1 VGTPER
7 VLDMIK
13 RKVLRL
19 DSIRVA
25 VLDEAD
31 RMLDMGFI
39 DDVKEILSE
48 TL

>member
-1 VGTPER
+1 VGTPGR

-31 RMLDMGFI
+31 RMLDI
-39 DDVKEILSE
+39 DFMTMSRRF
-48 TL
+48 

>member
-1 VGTPER
+1 VGTPGR

-31 RMLDMGFI
+31 RI
-39 DDVKEILSE
+39 DFMTMSRRF
-48 TL
+48 